1 MLHGLVVMN
10 DVLFCF
16 SLEPLGGKQIG
27 LHWPKRIHKGNK
39 VGLEEKPGSSKKALL
54 MSSFPKSTVPTLWIT
69 GLAVISK
76 PQRVKEQTTNLE
88 NIQATPTAQ
97 LQKNK

>member
-10 DVLFCF
+10 DVLFC
-16 SLEPLGGKQIG
+16 SLSEPLGGKQIG

-54 MSSFPKSTVPTLWIT
+54 MSSFPKGTVPTLWIT
-69 GLAVISK
+69 GLAVMSK
-76 PQRVKEQTTNLE
+76 PQRVKEQ
-88 NIQATPTAQ
+88 
-97 LQKNK
+97 KSDS